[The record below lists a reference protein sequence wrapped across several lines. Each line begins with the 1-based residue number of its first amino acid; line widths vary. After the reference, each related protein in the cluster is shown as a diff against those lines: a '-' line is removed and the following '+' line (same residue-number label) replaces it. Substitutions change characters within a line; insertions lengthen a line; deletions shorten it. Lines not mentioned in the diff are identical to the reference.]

1 MRTYPVITPIEYG
14 TTSNDQRRYEPG
26 TTIDLKDADAKPL
39 LACGAI
45 GEAIAQDTGPGGDEG
60 KASFGL
66 TVAQLKEALEARGI
80 EFPANA
86 NKAVLADLLDATP
99 SV

>member
-1 MRTYPVITPIEYG
+1 MKTYPVITPIEHG
-14 TTSNDQRRYEPG
+14 TTSNDQKRYESG
-26 TTIDLKDADAKPL
+26 STINLEKAHAEPL

-45 GEAIAQDTGPGGDEG
+45 GEAVADVVQDENDG

-99 SV
+99 AV